1 MRITI
6 NSVNYFSIGK
16 FLMMSPYNYL
26 VTVILTFLKDF
37 FSVYGGRISCLAS
50 MIFFAG
56 RSMPKGYLVTEALAF
71 LNMFLVIG

>member
-1 MRITI
+1 M
-6 NSVNYFSIGK
+6 
-16 FLMMSPYNYL
+16 LMMSPYNYL